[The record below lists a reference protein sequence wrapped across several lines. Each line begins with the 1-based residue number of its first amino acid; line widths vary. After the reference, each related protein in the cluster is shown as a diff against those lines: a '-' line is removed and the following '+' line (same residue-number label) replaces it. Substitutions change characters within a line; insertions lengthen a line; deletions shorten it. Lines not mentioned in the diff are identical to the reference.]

1 MVKDNLQVVITKSW
15 INSSIIGTEG
25 LVAIINVT
33 LIGYSWNASGAFS
46 WREMGLCG
54 IPKTIS
60 IPSASYMVACCQ
72 TKAPPQAPP
81 TFPTGLATPHFSCTH
96 RTNFLAHAFNFLSS
110 YHPAFLYHPMTNA
123 SMSMRTASPHARPF
137 ANSFQPACLNVT
149 RQPVIH
155 TNRTRIKFPGV
166 VHTCLRAN
174 CTLHTP
180 HSLYRW
186 AYNTWCLTCQLHPRK
201 LGCGPTAN
209 TQHNSSDSIPPY
221 IFFPLADCPCRQLMR
236 LIPLSSR
243 RAAPSKLSFI
253 IANQRPVRFP
263 FMSKLCE
270 PPKDW
275 RLQNMEAWNMA
286 AQSWTLK
293 GVFKCMLN
301 PESFKGFE
309 AEWCG
314 VFRSP
319 RFWPSPGEGN
329 K

>member
-1 MVKDNLQVVITKSW
+1 
-15 INSSIIGTEG
+15 
-25 LVAIINVT
+25 
-33 LIGYSWNASGAFS
+33 
-46 WREMGLCG
+46 MGLCG

-149 RQPVIH
+149 HQPVIH

-186 AYNTWCLTCQLHPRK
+186 AYNT
-201 LGCGPTAN
+201 
-209 TQHNSSDSIPPY
+209 
-221 IFFPLADCPCRQLMR
+221 
-236 LIPLSSR
+236 
-243 RAAPSKLSFI
+243 
-253 IANQRPVRFP
+253 
-263 FMSKLCE
+263 
-270 PPKDW
+270 
-275 RLQNMEAWNMA
+275 
-286 AQSWTLK
+286 
-293 GVFKCMLN
+293 
-301 PESFKGFE
+301 
-309 AEWCG
+309 
-314 VFRSP
+314 
-319 RFWPSPGEGN
+319 
-329 K
+329 

>member
-1 MVKDNLQVVITKSW
+1 M
-15 INSSIIGTEG
+15 
-25 LVAIINVT
+25 
-33 LIGYSWNASGAFS
+33 
-46 WREMGLCG
+46 
-54 IPKTIS
+54 
-60 IPSASYMVACCQ
+60 
-72 TKAPPQAPP
+72 
-81 TFPTGLATPHFSCTH
+81 
-96 RTNFLAHAFNFLSS
+96 
-110 YHPAFLYHPMTNA
+110 
-123 SMSMRTASPHARPF
+123 
-137 ANSFQPACLNVT
+137 PACPCAQLLHTHGHLPILFSPPGLSVT

>member
-1 MVKDNLQVVITKSW
+1 MWPVNRSSTPTAQGLNSQVWFIPVSEQTAHFTRHILSTDGHITHDVSHVK
-15 INSSIIGTEG
+15 
-25 LVAIINVT
+25 
-33 LIGYSWNASGAFS
+33 
-46 WREMGLCG
+46 
-54 IPKTIS
+54 
-60 IPSASYMVACCQ
+60 
-72 TKAPPQAPP
+72 
-81 TFPTGLATPHFSCTH
+81 
-96 RTNFLAHAFNFLSS
+96 
-110 YHPAFLYHPMTNA
+110 
-123 SMSMRTASPHARPF
+123 
-137 ANSFQPACLNVT
+137 
-149 RQPVIH
+149 
-155 TNRTRIKFPGV
+155 
-166 VHTCLRAN
+166 
-174 CTLHTP
+174 
-180 HSLYRW
+180 
-186 AYNTWCLTCQLHPRK
+186 LHPRK